1 MWLCS
6 GHNHDEHTHDDER
19 SQSLMYLSNLIM
31 LPATDCGYSMHTH
44 KSWPSVGRLADI
56 ALVKVN
62 YTGLGNVME
71 TFVEYSMHCILK
83 CVSFHGILSYTMS
96 CTLFTQ

>member
-1 MWLCS
+1 
-6 GHNHDEHTHDDER
+6 
-19 SQSLMYLSNLIM
+19 M

-44 KSWPSVGRLADI
+44 KSWLSVGRLADI

-71 TFVEYSMHCILK
+71 TFVES
-83 CVSFHGILSYTMS
+83 
-96 CTLFTQ
+96 